1 MSVTY
6 SGNIRFVFY
15 NLRFLIPARG
25 ELSHLASHVLGRV
38 ARILPE
44 EWRRVYGHP
53 VYFLETLV
61 DPTRCR
67 GTCYRASNWVLM
79 GHVIASPGGF
89 RAVDAV
95 ELSEGNSSRPESVA
109 PPAFPDMPEL
119 TENRRRRR
127 GGGILHAPA
136 EGNALIDGPSII
148 VIVVIF
154 LMQQSLP

>member
-53 VYFLETLV
+53 VYFLETFV
-61 DPTRCR
+61 DPTRYR

-79 GHVIASPGGF
+79 GRTTGRGKNDQTNKPNRSIKDVWGYPLVKHF
-89 RAVDAV
+89 R
-95 ELSEGNSSRPESVA
+95 ELLSAGAA
-109 PPAFPDMPEL
+109 P
-119 TENRRRRR
+119 
-127 GGGILHAPA
+127 
-136 EGNALIDGPSII
+136 
-148 VIVVIF
+148 
-154 LMQQSLP
+154 